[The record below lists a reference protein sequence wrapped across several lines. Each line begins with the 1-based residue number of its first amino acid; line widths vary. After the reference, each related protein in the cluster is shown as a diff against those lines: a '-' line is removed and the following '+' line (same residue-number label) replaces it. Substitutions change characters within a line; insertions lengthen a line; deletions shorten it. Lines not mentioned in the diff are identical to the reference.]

1 MTRSARGTV
10 AGEPGGPVLQRLL
23 GEDWHALPAAV
34 RALHGT
40 EASLRFAGEA
50 AVTRGRGLLARAVA
64 AIVGFPAAGVDGPV
78 AVELRRDAA
87 GETWRR
93 TFAGRA
99 FSSRL
104 RAGTGRAQGQ
114 LVESFGPLRFRIA
127 LIVDGER
134 LRFDVRGWS
143 LWALPLPRALAPG
156 GDTYE
161 TPRDDRFVFHIV
173 VGHPWTGP
181 IVGCTGWLLRR

>member
-1 MTRSARGTV
+1 MTGA
-10 AGEPGGPVLQRLL
+10 AGGSIFQRLL
-23 GEDWHALPAAV
+23 GEAWSMLPAPV

-40 EASLRFAGEA
+40 EPAQRMAGRA
-50 AVTRGRGLLARAVA
+50 TITRGRGWLALVVA
-64 AIVGFPAAGVDGPV
+64 RVVGFPEAGADVPVEVD
-78 AVELRRDAA
+78 LQRDARS
-87 GETWRR
+87 ETWRR
-93 TFAGRA
+93 TFAGRS

-104 RAGTGRAQGQ
+104 RAGTGRSRGY

-127 LIVDGER
+127 LVADGHR

-161 TPRDDRFVFHIV
+161 TARDGRFVFHIV
-173 VGHPWTGP
+173 IEHPWTGL
-181 IVGCTGWLLRR
+181 IVAYAGWLGAA